1 MGGTEISLLLALAIM
16 VVGGLFYSGKLGN
29 FRLKKKGKEL
39 KLDIHAPNTNNLL
52 PIPQTSP
59 DININIDNEGFK
71 KEIEDIINGNLD
83 QEDNPLTN
91 APHTAQVVTNDN
103 WAHSYSRNQAAYPA
117 KWLKEFKY
125 WPSVGRVDN
134 AFGDRNL
141 ICTCPTIEDYENE

>member
-71 KEIEDIINGNLD
+71 KEIEDKLQDHFEKVEGLLKQGTNKDPETDEEIKALNREIAALRNKLVNTKQTLEERKIAFLELIILSKD
-83 QEDNPLTN
+83 LLP
-91 APHTAQVVTNDN
+91 
-103 WAHSYSRNQAAYPA
+103 
-117 KWLKEFKY
+117 KY
-125 WPSVGRVDN
+125 ILN
-134 AFGDRNL
+134 
-141 ICTCPTIEDYENE
+141 

>member
-59 DININIDNEGFK
+59 DININID
-71 KEIEDIINGNLD
+71 
-83 QEDNPLTN
+83 TN
-91 APHTAQVVTNDN
+91 SLGQAADQVVEKFSHLTGSGILLVIL
-103 WAHSYSRNQAAYPA
+103 AIVLPPVAVF
-117 KWLKEFKY
+117 FKLGITPHF
-125 WPSVGRVDN
+125 WIN
-134 AFGDRNL
+134 ITL
-141 ICTCPTIEDYENE
+141 